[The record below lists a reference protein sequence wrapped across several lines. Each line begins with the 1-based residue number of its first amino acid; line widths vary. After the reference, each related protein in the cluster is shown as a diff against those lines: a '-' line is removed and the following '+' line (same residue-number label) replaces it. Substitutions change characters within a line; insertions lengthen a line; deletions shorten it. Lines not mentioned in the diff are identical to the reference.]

1 MTDNQAIALILAEL
15 DAARKKHPF
24 WPTDVVHQA
33 AIVAEESGE
42 LVRATLRYHYAE
54 DAEWGEAMRE
64 ARHTAATCVRLMVGG

>member
-1 MTDNQAIALILAEL
+1 VTDKEAIELILAEL

-24 WPTDVVHQA
+24 WPTDVVHQG

-54 DAEWGEAMRE
+54 GAEWGEAMRE
-64 ARHTAATCVRLMVGG
+64 ARHTAATCVRLMVGR